1 MAIRGKVSQKSRL
14 APTASLTA
22 ANNVSFL
29 KILPL
34 SHLLELSVDQIPAS
48 YGILSANLGDMGQLS
63 KAGRYGIFPKNKKS
77 KEWKNLFQEE
87 RGLIA

>member
-48 YGILSANLGDMGQLS
+48 YGILSANLGCLRS
-63 KAGRYGIFPKNKKS
+63 KKAS
-77 KEWKNLFQEE
+77 L
-87 RGLIA
+87 L

>member
-48 YGILSANLGDMGQLS
+48 YGILSANLGDTQ
-63 KAGRYGIFPKNKKS
+63 IF
-77 KEWKNLFQEE
+77 
-87 RGLIA
+87 G